1 MKNLKK
7 FSPYLAAPTLA
18 LLLFILFFQA
28 WKIDFSQPIFSYSA
42 DTLLSAFE
50 IKTVL
55 DEGWFFSNSFVGLP
69 HITEKFYLHDFP
81 LQADS
86 FHFFIVKIFSY
97 FSSNPFLIINC
108 FFIFTFILISATSFV
123 ALRAFGIS
131 NFSATLIS
139 ILYAFTPYHIARN
152 VNHLFLSNYAVI
164 PLVIMAALW
173 IATDKI
179 RIISIDKKKRYCL
192 APNRFFFI
200 ALTISIFVAMNGIY
214 YAIYSAAIFIFA
226 WFLRALQG
234 GKFLNENGFSVL
246 VLCFAIFFA
255 LACLYL
261 PSFYYWFEHGL
272 NSGAAIRDRDDSE
285 FFGLKISSL
294 FLPAGNH
301 YIEYF
306 AKVRGLFNEYTFEA
320 ESACESLGIL
330 GSVGFLFLLLW
341 LLGKSFFDEKGS
353 FLQKTI
359 QKFSLKRD
367 EQNLIAHLA
376 GLNLLVVFFAT
387 VGGLVMFI
395 AIPFPL
401 IRSHARF
408 SIFIAFLALFLI
420 AIIFDKII
428 ESKKKYAKI
437 FVALIAFFALFDQ
450 VGRVPASSIQSESM
464 TNKFRSDRDF
474 VEKIEQAMPQGAMIF
489 ELPIVCFPECA
500 GYDMMIGY
508 LHSQKLRWSF
518 PAMNGREVFDWQKK
532 VSALEFENF
541 IAEIKKIGFEGV
553 YLDRAEFISR
563 KKNWGDLR
571 SFEAKLKSA
580 SEGQAIVS
588 QNLRLVFFRI

>member
-1 MKNLKK
+1 
-7 FSPYLAAPTLA
+7 
-18 LLLFILFFQA
+18 
-28 WKIDFSQPIFSYSA
+28 
-42 DTLLSAFE
+42 
-50 IKTVL
+50 
-55 DEGWFFSNSFVGLP
+55 
-69 HITEKFYLHDFP
+69 
-81 LQADS
+81 
-86 FHFFIVKIFSY
+86 
-97 FSSNPFLIINC
+97 
-108 FFIFTFILISATSFV
+108 
-123 ALRAFGIS
+123 
-131 NFSATLIS
+131 
-139 ILYAFTPYHIARN
+139 
-152 VNHLFLSNYAVI
+152 
-164 PLVIMAALW
+164 
-173 IATDKI
+173 
-179 RIISIDKKKRYCL
+179 
-192 APNRFFFI
+192 
-200 ALTISIFVAMNGIY
+200 
-214 YAIYSAAIFIFA
+214 
-226 WFLRALQG
+226 
-234 GKFLNENGFSVL
+234 
-246 VLCFAIFFA
+246 
-255 LACLYL
+255 
-261 PSFYYWFEHGL
+261 
-272 NSGAAIRDRDDSE
+272 
-285 FFGLKISSL
+285 
-294 FLPAGNH
+294 
-301 YIEYF
+301 
-306 AKVRGLFNEYTFEA
+306 
-320 ESACESLGIL
+320 
-330 GSVGFLFLLLW
+330 
-341 LLGKSFFDEKGS
+341 
-353 FLQKTI
+353 
-359 QKFSLKRD
+359 
-367 EQNLIAHLA
+367 
-376 GLNLLVVFFAT
+376 LVVFFAT

>member
-1 MKNLKK
+1 M
-7 FSPYLAAPTLA
+7 
-18 LLLFILFFQA
+18 
-28 WKIDFSQPIFSYSA
+28 
-42 DTLLSAFE
+42 
-50 IKTVL
+50 
-55 DEGWFFSNSFVGLP
+55 
-69 HITEKFYLHDFP
+69 
-81 LQADS
+81 
-86 FHFFIVKIFSY
+86 
-97 FSSNPFLIINC
+97 
-108 FFIFTFILISATSFV
+108 
-123 ALRAFGIS
+123 
-131 NFSATLIS
+131 
-139 ILYAFTPYHIARN
+139 
-152 VNHLFLSNYAVI
+152 
-164 PLVIMAALW
+164 
-173 IATDKI
+173 
-179 RIISIDKKKRYCL
+179 
-192 APNRFFFI
+192 
-200 ALTISIFVAMNGIY
+200 
-214 YAIYSAAIFIFA
+214 
-226 WFLRALQG
+226 
-234 GKFLNENGFSVL
+234 
-246 VLCFAIFFA
+246 
-255 LACLYL
+255 

-428 ESKKKYAKI
+428 ESKKKI
-437 FVALIAFFALFDQ
+437 
-450 VGRVPASSIQSESM
+450 
-464 TNKFRSDRDF
+464 
-474 VEKIEQAMPQGAMIF
+474 
-489 ELPIVCFPECA
+489 C
-500 GYDMMIGY
+500 
-508 LHSQKLRWSF
+508 
-518 PAMNGREVFDWQKK
+518 
-532 VSALEFENF
+532 
-541 IAEIKKIGFEGV
+541 
-553 YLDRAEFISR
+553 
-563 KKNWGDLR
+563 
-571 SFEAKLKSA
+571 
-580 SEGQAIVS
+580 
-588 QNLRLVFFRI
+588 

>member
-7 FSPYLAAPTLA
+7 FLPYLAAPVLA
-18 LLLFILFFQA
+18 LMLFILLLQA
-28 WKIDFSQPIFSYSA
+28 WKIDFFQPIFSYSN
-42 DTLLSAFE
+42 DSLTSLFE
-50 IKTVL
+50 VKNVI

-86 FHFFIVKIFSY
+86 FHFLLIKIFSY
-97 FSSNPFLIINC
+97 FSSNPFLILNC
-108 FFIFTFILISATSFV
+108 FFIFTFILISSTAFA
-123 ALRAFGIS
+123 ALRASDVS
-131 NFSATLIS
+131 NFSAILVS
-139 ILYAFTPYHIARN
+139 VLYAFTPYHFARN
-152 VNHLFLSNYAVI
+152 VDHLVLSNYAAI
-164 PLVIMAALW
+164 PLVIMVSLW
-173 IATDKI
+173 IATGKI
-179 RIISIDKKKRYCL
+179 RLISIDKKERYSF
-192 APNRFFFI
+192 APNQFFFI
-200 ALTISIFVAMNGIY
+200 AIAISIFVAANGIY
-214 YAIYSAAIFIFA
+214 YAFYSAVIFIFA

-234 GKFLNENGFSVL
+234 GKFLDENGFAVL
-246 VLCFAIFFA
+246 VFCFAIFFM

-261 PSFYYWFEHGL
+261 PSFYYWLEHGA
-272 NSGAAIRDRDDSE
+272 NVSVGNRGQYDSE

-294 FLPAGNH
+294 FLPIENH

-306 AKVRGLFNEYTFEA
+306 SNVRKLFNEHTFEA
-320 ESACESLGIL
+320 ESACESLGVL
-330 GSVGFLFLLLW
+330 GSIGFLFLLLW
-341 LLGKSFFDEKGS
+341 LLGKSFVDEKKS

-359 QKFSLKRD
+359 QKFSLKKD

-376 GLNLLVVFFAT
+376 GLNLLVVLFAT

-428 ESKKKYAKI
+428 ESRKKYAKI
-437 FVALIAFFALFDQ
+437 FVTLITFFALLDQ
-450 VGRVPASSIQSESM
+450 VGRVPASSIQSESIK
-464 TNKFRSDRDF
+464 NRFNSDRDF
-474 VEKIEQAMPQGAMIF
+474 VKKIEQTMPQGAMIF
-489 ELPIVCFPECA
+489 ELPTVCFPECI
-500 GYDMMIGY
+500 GYDMLIGY
-508 LHSQKLRWSF
+508 LHSKKLRWSF
-518 PAMNGREVFDWQKK
+518 PAMDGREVFDWQKK

-541 IAEIKKIGFEGV
+541 IAEIKKAGFEGI

-563 KKNWGDLR
+563 KKSWIDLR
-571 SFEAKLKSA
+571 SLEAKLRLVAKD
-580 SEGQAIVS
+580 QMIVS